1 MGSNNKNEAP
11 QINDAI
17 TTKISTWT
25 KKIKWMKLIIRREC
39 FTWMK
44 TIHFTIVILILGP
57 NNVHIKTSFKF

>member
-11 QINDAI
+11 QMMPLPLRYQLEQ
-17 TTKISTWT
+17 